1 MDSFTLDK
9 IEFDAVRAILARF
22 CRCGLGRELA
32 GRIGPSRN
40 PAVIREWLEQV
51 SQMVAA
57 LRDVGLPPFGGVV
70 DIAAA
75 LERAAPGGGATAED
89 FLVIAGT
96 LDGAMNVRRYLLAL
110 PETMPLLLAM
120 AAGIGEFQGEIDAVR
135 AVIDPDGVVSD
146 RASHKLAE
154 VRRAMADTAAAI
166 HSLIHSYVRQGE
178 VAKLLQEAVVTLHG
192 DRYVLPVKAEN
203 RGRLPGVVHRAS
215 HSGATVFVEPEAC
228 VQLNNR
234 LSDLAEDERR
244 EIQRLLSQLALRIFA
259 VGDSIR
265 TTLRSLAHIDV
276 LTAKAQYAYQFDF
289 TCPEIAER
297 GPLVFHQARHPLLI
311 EKAESDKRPATSDKS
326 GKRSDDFVASAGGEE
341 RLAGSEDSRRQ
352 DDPSLVAGRLSLVT
366 VVPIDIRLGQDFDVL
381 IITGSNTG
389 GKTVALKTVALLVVM
404 AQSGMH
410 IPVRRGA
417 VMPAYRDVFID
428 IGDEQ
433 SLEQSLSTFGAHI
446 KRVRYILRKA
456 DAASLVLL
464 DELGS
469 GTDPDEGGAIGQAI
483 LDEVRRIGCAC
494 VVTTHLS
501 VLKAYAY
508 SKDRVDN
515 ASVAFNSETLRPTYH
530 LLIGTPGESH
540 AISVAAHLGLPR
552 QIVGAARQY
561 MNQQGKQ
568 FRRAIQATSLVRQDA
583 EQARAAAAE
592 AQLAAQNQQTAYE
605 AKLADVRRLQEE
617 FSAWLAGLGELK
629 EGDNVFVPS
638 LGRMGR
644 LARLELH
651 RQIAVVNADPLQVE
665 VPLRELMPDLGQ
677 EAVRGQIN
685 AVRQQMLSQA
695 AAGERAAAQAL
706 RVQQEHERSLRE
718 QKERS
723 RQFDAWLGLIGAM
736 KVGEDVPMS
745 RPPGHGTL
753 TAVDYGQG
761 KASVRTLV
769 GETMEVPLAEL
780 FPQQG
785 PFARVV
791 REEGHGRGRQGPRG
805 GGHVA
810 PPARAGSRG
819 SAGPQGHDDEDNEPA
834 SVQPMQ
840 RRHAAGRAAREN
852 VNKLLAVKPGQP
864 VYVVP
869 FQKRATLIRI
879 NTEKQLAVVQS
890 GIFEME
896 IPLADVEPV
905 RD

>member
-1 MDSFTLDK
+1 MDSFTLNK

-32 GRIGPSRN
+32 LRIGPSRN

-57 LRDVGLPPFGGVV
+57 VRDVGLPPFGGVV
-70 DIAAA
+70 DIATP
-75 LERAAPGGGATAED
+75 LERATPGAGASAED

-110 PETMPLLLAM
+110 PETLPLLVAM
-120 AAGIGEFQGEIDAVR
+120 AAGIGEFQSEVDAIR

-234 LSDLAEDERR
+234 LSDLAEDERS
-244 EIQRLLSQLALRIFA
+244 EIQRLLSQLALRVFA
-259 VGDSIR
+259 VRDRIV
-265 TTLRSLAHIDV
+265 TTLRSLAHLDV
-276 LTAKAQYAYQFDF
+276 LVAKAQYAYQFDF
-289 TCPEIAER
+289 TCPEITER

-311 EKAESDKRPATSDKS
+311 EREESDKRQATSDKS
-326 GKRSDDFVASAGGEE
+326 RKRSEDFTVF
-341 RLAGSEDSRRQ
+341 AGSEGSKQQ
-352 DDPSLVAGRLSLVT
+352 DDPALVAGHLSPVA

-456 DAASLVLL
+456 DAGSLVLL

-483 LDEVRRIGCAC
+483 LDEIRRVGCAC
-494 VVTTHLS
+494 MVTTHLS

-508 SKDRVDN
+508 ANDRVDN
-515 ASVAFNSETLRPTYH
+515 ASVAFDTETLRPTYH

-540 AISVAAHLGLPR
+540 AVSVAAHLGLPR
-552 QIVGAARQY
+552 RIVGAARQY
-561 MNQQGKQ
+561 INQQGKQ

-592 AQLAAQNQQTAYE
+592 AQLAARSQQGAYE
-605 AKLADVRRLQEE
+605 AKLADLRRLQEE
-617 FSAWLAGLGELK
+617 FNAWLVGLGELK
-629 EGDNVFVPS
+629 EGDEVFVPS

-644 LARLELH
+644 LVRLELH

-677 EAVRGQIN
+677 GAVREQIN
-685 AVRQQMLSQA
+685 AVRQQMVAQA
-695 AAGERAAAQAL
+695 TAGERAVAQAL

-723 RQFDAWLGLIGAM
+723 RQFDAWTGLIGSM
-736 KVGEDVPMS
+736 KVGDDVPIS

-753 TAVDYGQG
+753 LSVDYAQG
-761 KASVRTLV
+761 KAKAQTLI
-769 GETMEVPLAEL
+769 GEVMEVTLAEL

-785 PFARVV
+785 PFARVTK
-791 REEGHGRGRQGPRG
+791 EEARGHGRGQRG
-805 GGHVA
+805 AGVPATTKRSGDG
-810 PPARAGSRG
+810 PPAS
-819 SAGPQGHDDEDNEPA
+819 DDDKEHESPA
-834 SVQPMQ
+834 APMH
-840 RRHAAGRAAREN
+840 RRSSQGRAAREN
-852 VNKLLAVKPGQP
+852 LDKLLAVPPGQP

-869 FQKRATLIRI
+869 FHKRATLIRI
-879 NTEKQLAVVQS
+879 NQDKQLAVVQS
-890 GIFEME
+890 GIFELE
-896 IPLADVEPV
+896 IPLSDLEPV
-905 RD
+905 RE

>member
-1 MDSFTLDK
+1 MSDRFVCEANVDSFTLNK
-9 IEFDAVRAILARF
+9 IEFDAVRAILSRY

-32 GRIGPSRN
+32 RRIGPSRN

-70 DIAAA
+70 DITAA
-75 LERAAPGGGATAED
+75 LERATPGAGASAED

-96 LDGAMNVRRYLLAL
+96 LEGAMNVRRYLLSL
-110 PETMPLLLAM
+110 PESLPLLHAM
-120 AAGIGEFQGEIDAVR
+120 AGGIGEFQSEIDAVH
-135 AVIDPDGVVSD
+135 AVIDPDGIVSD

-154 VRRAMADTAAAI
+154 VRRHMADTAQAI
-166 HSLIHSYVRQGE
+166 HSLIHSYVRQSE

-259 VGDSIR
+259 VADRVR
-265 TTLRSLAHIDV
+265 TTLHSLAHIDV
-276 LTAKAQYAYQFDF
+276 LTAKAQYAYQFNF
-289 TCPEIAER
+289 TCPEITER

-311 EKAESDKRPATSDKS
+311 EQTEQRGEGILPASGNDGKNLAPSTSQGD
-326 GKRSDDFVASAGGEE
+326 GTHNAGEMPASRCA
-341 RLAGSEDSRRQ
+341 AT
-352 DDPSLVAGRLSLVT
+352 PA

-417 VMPAYRDVFID
+417 IMPAYRDVFID

-446 KRVRYILRKA
+446 KRVRYILHKA

-483 LDEVRRIGCAC
+483 LDEIRRVGCAC
-494 VVTTHLS
+494 IVTTHLS

-508 SKDRVDN
+508 ANERVDN

-552 QIVGAARQY
+552 RIVGASRQY
-561 MNQQGKQ
+561 LNQQGKQ
-568 FRRAIQATSLVRQDA
+568 FRRAIQATSIVRQDA

-592 AQLAAQNQQTAYE
+592 AQLAAQTQQVSYE
-605 AKLADVRRLQEE
+605 VKLADLRRLQEE
-617 FSAWLAGLGELK
+617 FNLWLAGLGELK
-629 EGDNVFVPS
+629 EGDDVFVPS
-638 LGRMGR
+638 LRRMGR
-644 LARLELH
+644 LVRLELH
-651 RQIAVVNADPLQVE
+651 RQIAVVNADPLQIE

-685 AVRQQMLSQA
+685 AVRQQMHAQA
-695 AAGERAAAQAL
+695 AASEQAAAQATHAQKEL
-706 RVQQEHERSLRE
+706 ERSLRE

-723 RQFDAWLGLIGAM
+723 RQFDAWLARIGEM
-736 KVGEDVPMS
+736 KVGDEVTLTKL
-745 RPPGHGTL
+745 PGNGTL
-753 TAVDYGQG
+753 TSVDFARG
-761 KASVRTLV
+761 KAKVQTIAGELEVTLQ
-769 GETMEVPLAEL
+769 EL
-780 FPQQG
+780 FPQES
-785 PFARVV
+785 PFAKAG
-791 REEGHGRGRQGPRG
+791 READPARGRHGPRHG
-805 GGHVA
+805 DRSRHGESTPRDGDSEPAA
-810 PPARAGSRG
+810 PQPMHRRS
-819 SAGPQGHDDEDNEPA
+819 PQGRSKEHLD
-834 SVQPMQ
+834 
-840 RRHAAGRAAREN
+840 
-852 VNKLLAVKPGQP
+852 KLLAVQPGQQ

-869 FQKRATLIRI
+869 FHKRATLLRI
-879 NTEKQLAVVQS
+879 NPDKQHAVVQS
-890 GIFEME
+890 GAFELE
-896 IPLADVEPV
+896 IPLTDLEPV
-905 RD
+905 RE

>member
-1 MDSFTLDK
+1 
-9 IEFDAVRAILARF
+9 
-22 CRCGLGRELA
+22 
-32 GRIGPSRN
+32 
-40 PAVIREWLEQV
+40 VIREWLEQV
-51 SQMVAA
+51 SQMVVA
-57 LRDVGLPPFGGVV
+57 LRDVGVPPFGGVV
-70 DIAAA
+70 DITAAM
-75 LERAAPGGGATAED
+75 ERATPGGGASAED

-96 LDGAMNVRRYLLAL
+96 LDGAMNVRRFLLAL
-110 PETMPLLLAM
+110 PESLGRLTAM
-120 AAGIGEFQGEIDAVR
+120 ADGVGEFHGEVDAVR

-259 VGDSIR
+259 ASDRIR
-265 TTLRSLAHIDV
+265 TTLRSLAHLDV
-276 LTAKAQYAYQFDF
+276 LTAKAQYAYEFDF
-289 TCPEIAER
+289 TCPEITER

-311 EKAESDKRPATSDKS
+311 ERSSCGAGVPASPSAVPND
-326 GKRSDDFVASAGGEE
+326 ASLHGDVTHGAHNAGGTPAP
-341 RLAGSEDSRRQ
+341 R
-352 DDPSLVAGRLSLVT
+352 V
-366 VVPIDIRLGQDFDVL
+366 VVPIDVRLGQDFDVL
-381 IITGSNTG
+381 VITGSNTG

-410 IPVRRGA
+410 IPARRGA
-417 VMPAYRDVFID
+417 VMPAFRDVFID

-483 LDEVRRIGCAC
+483 LDEVRRIGCLC
-494 VVTTHLS
+494 MVTTHLS

-508 SKDRVDN
+508 TKDRVDN
-515 ASVAFNSETLRPTYH
+515 ASVAFNSETLRPTYE

-540 AISVAAHLGLPR
+540 AITVAAHLGLPR

-568 FRRAIQATSLVRQDA
+568 FRKAIQATSLVRQEA
-583 EQARAAAAE
+583 EQARATAAE
-592 AQLAAQNQQTAYE
+592 AQFAATSQQAAYE

-617 FSAWLAGLGELK
+617 FGAWLAGLCELK

-644 LARLELH
+644 LVRLELH

-665 VPLRELMPDLGQ
+665 VPHRELMPDLGQ
-677 EAVRGQIN
+677 TGAREHVN
-685 AVRQQMLSQA
+685 AVRAQLAAHA
-695 AAGERAAAQAL
+695 AAGEQAAARAA
-706 RVQQEHERSLRE
+706 RVQQEAERSLR
-718 QKERS
+718 QQQERS
-723 RQFDAWLGLIGAM
+723 RQFDAWLASVGAM
-736 KVGEDVPMS
+736 KVGEDVPVS
-745 RPPGHGTL
+745 RPPGHGVL
-753 TAVDYGQG
+753 VAVDYAQG
-761 KASVRTLV
+761 KASVRTLA
-769 GETMEVPLAEL
+769 GETMEVPFAEL

-785 PFARVV
+785 PFAKPV
-791 REEGHGRGRQGPRG
+791 REEGKGRGGPGRQRG
-805 GGHVA
+805 AGV
-810 PPARAGSRG
+810 PPA
-819 SAGPQGHDDEDNEPA
+819 SADVEDAESA
-834 SVQPMQ
+834 SAQPMQ
-840 RRHAAGRAAREN
+840 RRSAQGRAAKEN
-852 VNKLLAVKPGQP
+852 VNKLLAVKPGQQ

-869 FQKRATLIRI
+869 FHKRATLIRF
-879 NTEKQLAVVQS
+879 NMDKQMAVVQS
-890 GIFEME
+890 GAFEMSV
-896 IPLADVEPV
+896 PLADVEPV